1 MLYTASYFEPQR
13 HHGKLIS
20 ISRSIPQN
28 FRIHGRLE
36 FFIPSA
42 DLLRDWKAKRI
53 GEEEYTNRYRE
64 QIKANLKPPIF
75 GRRYIQLINTSKHS
89 MYMA

>member
-1 MLYTASYFEPQR
+1 VLYTASYFEPQR
-13 HHGKLIS
+13 HYGKLIS
-20 ISRSIPQN
+20 ISRSIPKN
-28 FRIHGRLE
+28 FRVHSRLE

-64 QIKANLKPPIF
+64 QIRANLKVKLT
-75 GRRYIQLINTSKHS
+75 GSKAIVYHLLQVFFEDVN
-89 MYMA
+89 